1 MKNDFTVY
9 VCDTQILSAE
19 EAEIGT
25 EDEFVSDYSFDND
38 SAAEAFIL
46 GISVADRY
54 GEGEIRGFRRHEEAL
69 AHAQVA
75 ITREVSEQ
83 DET

>member
-1 MKNDFTVY
+1 MNDFTVY
-9 VCDTQILSAE
+9 VCDTQTLSVE
-19 EAEIGT
+19 EAEVGT

-54 GEGEIRGFRRHEEAL
+54 QEGEIRGFRLRCEAI
-69 AHAQVA
+69 AHAKVA
-75 ITREVSEQ
+75 IE
-83 DET
+83 DNL